1 MPETQRL
8 RAGENTRMRDYI
20 SYVYNIVDLI
30 TEYNPS
36 LTEHEIMSFHNIDS
50 VSEEHYVMPYMNV
63 DIMAF
68 DNNTTN
74 RIDRAHFHIPYF
86 LKPQYLQKY
95 IEAAIVYTYF
105 IDREIGIS
113 RVNARDCYIRSNMV
127 ETAQGL
133 NMSIFNVSGAS
144 DDNTALGDLI
154 LSLIAYDIDWGA
166 SSFESI
172 NPSTKICVYVDDFR
186 INSAINS
193 LSDLSRNLNFW
204 YDLGSDLNR
213 VSFVAGV
220 PDTDNVVPD
229 IDNNEVRD
237 ESRYFDDVPPYQ
249 HHTTSGGSFAL
260 YPELYQSSGT
270 RNYSRIGDAE
280 LDISFPDDYD
290 EIYDTPP
297 SVIEPENCRTDE
309 CPVCYDNIQI
319 GDYYKCT
326 HGICDTCYSGWRGQG
341 KITCP
346 VCRASQRTVT
356 IVPDYENTLPM
367 LPSEN
372 IES

>member
-36 LTEHEIMSFHNIDS
+36 LTEHEIMAFDNIDS

-63 DIMAF
+63 DIMTF
-68 DNNTTN
+68 DNNTTD

-113 RVNARDCYIRSNMV
+113 RVNARNCYIRSNMV

-133 NMSIFNVSGAS
+133 DMSIFNVSGAY
-144 DDNTALGDLI
+144 DDNTALGNLV

-186 INSAINS
+186 INSATNS

-213 VSFVAGV
+213 VSFVASV
-220 PDTDNVVPD
+220 PDTDDVVPD
-229 IDNNEVRD
+229 IDDNEARD
-237 ESRYFDDVPPYQ
+237 ESRYFDNVQPYQ
-249 HHTTSGGSFAL
+249 HHTNSGGSFIYNFAL
-260 YPELYQSSGT
+260 YPESNQPGIGHFT
-270 RNYSRIGDAE
+270 RFDTDMLE
-280 LDISFPDDYD
+280 SFPDDYD

-309 CPVCYDNIQI
+309 CPVCYDNIQV

-356 IVPDYENTLPM
+356 M